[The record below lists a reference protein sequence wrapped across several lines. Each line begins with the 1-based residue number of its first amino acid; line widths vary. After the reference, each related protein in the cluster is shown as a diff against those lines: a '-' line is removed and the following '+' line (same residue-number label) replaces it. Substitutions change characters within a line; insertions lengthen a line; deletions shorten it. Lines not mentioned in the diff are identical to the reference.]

1 MLLTST
7 YYSHMPNQHYATHAP
22 IRSSPLRERS
32 ANACAGLFDFNMES
46 QNSENQLNHSQR
58 AFKANPMLQ
67 TRDAATKRRRDM
79 FFKRVQNHREEKKW
93 ESRGDQVCHGTGLRP
108 CVRVLTQYS
117 FSNWTLCPSG
127 NGGRA
132 RRLRKHHR
140 QKTTTSKS
148 WQPTQIYHSSRAV
161 HHSLSQI

>member
-1 MLLTST
+1 
-7 YYSHMPNQHYATHAP
+7 MPSQHSATHAP
-22 IRSSPLRERS
+22 VHSSPLREPF
-32 ANACAGLFDFNMES
+32 ADAGAGLFDFNMES
-46 QNSENQLNHSQR
+46 QHHEKSVPQPQR
-58 AFKANPMLQ
+58 AHKFNPVLQ

-148 WQPTQIYHSSRAV
+148 WKPTQSYHSSRAA